1 MDIEIFEDVGR
12 AVWSGLLDLIDAN
25 PLSRLPR
32 SEYRNLEG
40 VRKAVEKYVDDT
52 WGLDEQPK
60 VTADKQVNK
69 SLPRVAMLG
78 PKVMNKAY
86 TEKVKEENEQ
96 KERERLRLERIRKGY
111 LEEMKERREK
121 QLNKNQEKVSPLIRE
136 KPG

>member
-1 MDIEIFEDVGR
+1 M
-12 AVWSGLLDLIDAN
+12 
-25 PLSRLPR
+25 
-32 SEYRNLEG
+32 EG

-60 VTADKQVNK
+60 VTTDKQVNK

-121 QLNKNQEKVSPLIRE
+121 QLNKNQGEVSPLIRE